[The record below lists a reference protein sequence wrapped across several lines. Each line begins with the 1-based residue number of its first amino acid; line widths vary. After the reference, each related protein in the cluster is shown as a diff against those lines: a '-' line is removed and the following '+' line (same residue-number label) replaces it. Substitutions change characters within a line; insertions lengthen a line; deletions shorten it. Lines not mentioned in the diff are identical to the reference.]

1 MREINIMI
9 IDKVTVTTA
18 EQYNND
24 DTSFDHDVRDA
35 VTVRELYE
43 IVKNKAMKIAKDLEL
58 QTQGRARVS
67 VEMVEGAGGLP
78 CADIRCFGV
87 IRNQVFCTE

>member
-1 MREINIMI
+1 MI
-9 IDKVTVTTA
+9 AIFDKVTVTTA
-18 EQYNND
+18 HQLNN
-24 DTSFDHDVRDA
+24 TETNFNHDIVDA

-43 IVKNKAMKIAKDLEL
+43 IVKNKAMKIAEELEMMN
-58 QTQGRARVS
+58 QGRGRIG

-78 CADIRCFGV
+78 CADIRCFGE